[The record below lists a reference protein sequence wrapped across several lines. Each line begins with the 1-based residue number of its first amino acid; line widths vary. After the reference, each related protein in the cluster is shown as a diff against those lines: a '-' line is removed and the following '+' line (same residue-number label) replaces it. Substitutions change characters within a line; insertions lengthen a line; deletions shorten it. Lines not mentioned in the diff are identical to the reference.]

1 LKNKLSC
8 AKERYVGGA
17 KEEVNDC
24 VHIKAKWLEA
34 GELTWFIQ
42 REKARQI

>member
-1 LKNKLSC
+1 M
-8 AKERYVGGA
+8 GGA

-34 GELTWFIQ
+34 GESTWFIQ
-42 REKARQI
+42 KEKARQI